1 MSSEIYL
8 DKEDLSKWSLQG
20 LRDLKRELSWALKSK
35 EEADKI
41 TVYCIQEYEGFSKAF
56 LSFEN
61 ALKYVMENT
70 EKAYK
75 DGLEGFINE
84 GRPSY
89 IKLEDHAS
97 RITTRLYLPEEIA
110 QEDKWFILDKEEE
123 KRVE

>member
-1 MSSEIYL
+1 MSNEIYL
-8 DKEDLSKWSLQG
+8 DKEDLSKWSLQS

-35 EEADKI
+35 EEVDKI
-41 TVYCIQEYEGFSKAF
+41 TVYCIQEYEGCSKAF

-70 EKAYK
+70 EKAYR
-75 DGLEGFINE
+75 DGLEDFIKE

-89 IKLEDHAS
+89 IKLEGHAP

-123 KRVE
+123 K